1 MLEDLKY
8 NLVGST
14 SKLLDGDSNVYP
26 KQNELKRAL
35 NAKVKVLSQMFELSR
50 LLVLTNLIQ
59 KKIFNLS
66 YQDVNIIEKE
76 IDDVLNIDR
85 WSQTQF
91 VYQELK
97 MWANNIRHL

>member
-8 NLVGST
+8 NLVGSS

-35 NAKVKVLSQMFELSR
+35 NVKVKVLSQMFELSR

-66 YQDVNIIEKE
+66 YHDVNIIEKE
-76 IDDVLNIDR
+76 IDDVLKIDR

>member
-8 NLVGST
+8 NLVGSS
-14 SKLLDGDSNVYP
+14 SKLLEGDSNVYP
-26 KQNELKRAL
+26 KQNELKRVL

-76 IDDVLNIDR
+76 IDDVLKIDR

-97 MWANNIRHL
+97 IWANNIRHL